1 MNSNTFEQIAL
12 NSFYINFFFFPPHIW
27 DFLFLFV
34 SFLTKPLFWLNVLN
48 FLCCDWEDTSKK
60 GKKGKL
66 SGFFSGW
73 LYFIVN
79 EEDLFL
85 CTLVY
90 YFWRATEYQGNKQIA
105 LFFLIIIFNKN
116 ASKQTLKSL
125 RLFCVIIHI
134 AAKWILHSNWI
145 ALQISPPE
153 VEMAT
158 GAGSQGWAYVSG
170 LFIMLVSISGN
181 WGTHT
186 AWEDSLVHN
195 GVFYSLLGSSVM
207 KRQALLLWKLCSW
220 TWTPQLASDL
230 QNREHGFAVPPSSF
244 ISTTQSHR
252 IIDVGKDL

>member
-1 MNSNTFEQIAL
+1 MKRIYFCARL
-12 NSFYINFFFFPPHIW
+12 YIISEELQNIREINRLPFF
-27 DFLFLFV
+27 
-34 SFLTKPLFWLNVLN
+34 
-48 FLCCDWEDTSKK
+48 
-60 GKKGKL
+60 
-66 SGFFSGW
+66 
-73 LYFIVN
+73 
-79 EEDLFL
+79 
-85 CTLVY
+85 
-90 YFWRATEYQGNKQIA
+90 
-105 LFFLIIIFNKN
+105 FFLIIIFNKN

-181 WGTHT
+181 WGTHK
-186 AWEDSLVHN
+186 AWGHSLVSN
-195 GVFYSLLGSSVM
+195 GVFSSFLGSSVM

-220 TWTPQLASDL
+220 TWTPQLAYDL